1 MNWNTNVISSNVTG
15 SLQGVLT
22 VMPTN
27 LRALTWAFATG
38 ECGSENWGGL
48 AGAAIAAANVQNFLS
63 MGKQYI
69 LSTGGAAG
77 SFTCGSDAG
86 FEQFIS
92 RYDSPNLIG
101 IDFDIEAGQSQAA
114 INALVQRVIVAQ
126 RVRPRLR
133 FSFTIATLG
142 GNAPQSLGSTGVMVM
157 NAIRSAGL
165 QNYLINLMTMDYG
178 STTPTNCVV
187 VNGRCDM
194 AQSAI
199 QAAEHLHSFH
209 GVPYNQIEITPMIG
223 GNDTIDET
231 FTLQN
236 VATLVTYARQVGIA
250 GLHHW
255 SFDRDRD
262 CAPGFASPICNTY
275 GVAGT
280 LGFTAEFLSRLG
292 L

>member
-1 MNWNTNVISSNVTG
+1 
-15 SLQGVLT
+15 
-22 VMPTN
+22 
-27 LRALTWAFATG
+27 
-38 ECGSENWGGL
+38 
-48 AGAAIAAANVQNFLS
+48 
-63 MGKQYI
+63 
-69 LSTGGAAG
+69 
-77 SFTCGSDAG
+77 
-86 FEQFIS
+86 
-92 RYDSPNLIG
+92 
-101 IDFDIEAGQSQAA
+101 
-114 INALVQRVIVAQ
+114 
-126 RVRPRLR
+126 
-133 FSFTIATLG
+133 
-142 GNAPQSLGSTGVMVM
+142 VM

-199 QAAEHLHSFH
+199 QAAEHLHGFH
-209 GVPYNQIEITPMIG
+209 GVPYSQIEITPMIG
-223 GNDTIDET
+223 GNDTTDET
-231 FTLQN
+231 FTLAN
-236 VATLVTYARQVGIA
+236 VATLVTYARQAGIA

-292 L
+292 Q